1 MTPDKLDAAKKS
13 WCGAAHSLSF
23 LTLHVTSEIS
33 TSFLTS
39 IELVSNTFS
48 AKNYFW
54 FSDKEL
60 KLDVIM
66 HNHRNS
72 KAIWNEA
79 RSRSIKVVCK
89 FELITSLLPPYVEC
103 FPRPRSNL
111 HLARKWQNIAG
122 KSVRRKKTE
131 KGWNSCK
138 RQEGR
143 KTRRRKKQFRGKV
156 GIWSANYYHFGKA
169 IIFQTLTSVT
179 GQQPFYPAI
188 PSSWRKREFV
198 FYSFLLFSSS
208 YLLILFI
215 SLEHLNKRLRRKWLW
230 ADSGLKKNP
239 VATEKRIEQH
249 F

>member
-131 KGWNSCK
+131 RGGTVAKGRRAEK
-138 RQEGR
+138 QEEERNNLGAR
-143 KTRRRKKQFRGKV
+143 LVFGVQIITILAKQ
-156 GIWSANYYHFGKA
+156 
-169 IIFQTLTSVT
+169 
-179 GQQPFYPAI
+179 
-188 PSSWRKREFV
+188 
-198 FYSFLLFSSS
+198 SFSKL
-208 YLLILFI
+208 
-215 SLEHLNKRLRRKWLW
+215 
-230 ADSGLKKNP
+230 
-239 VATEKRIEQH
+239 
-249 F
+249 

>member
-1 MTPDKLDAAKKS
+1 MTVVINK
-13 WCGAAHSLSF
+13 
-23 LTLHVTSEIS
+23 TI
-33 TSFLTS
+33 

-131 KGWNSCK
+131 RGGTVAKGRRAEK
-138 RQEGR
+138 QEEERNNLGAR
-143 KTRRRKKQFRGKV
+143 LV
-156 GIWSANYYHFGKA
+156 FGVQIITILAKA
-169 IIFQTLTSVT
+169 IIYQTLTSVT

-208 YLLILFI
+208 YLLVLFI

>member
-131 KGWNSCK
+131 RGGTVAKG
-138 RQEGR
+138 
-143 KTRRRKKQFRGKV
+143 RRAEKHEEERNNLGARLVFGVQIITILAKQ
-156 GIWSANYYHFGKA
+156 
-169 IIFQTLTSVT
+169 
-179 GQQPFYPAI
+179 
-188 PSSWRKREFV
+188 
-198 FYSFLLFSSS
+198 SFSKL
-208 YLLILFI
+208 
-215 SLEHLNKRLRRKWLW
+215 
-230 ADSGLKKNP
+230 
-239 VATEKRIEQH
+239 
-249 F
+249 